1 MDAQSVIHQIQGAA
15 LISLPFLAL
24 IANLIPG
31 IPEELFVIAVGYVSA
46 TGVLPVW
53 LAFVLVVPALML
65 SDNALYW
72 LSRQGNKQ
80 VQFVARKIFGN
91 LIEEKLKM
99 SQGSQDALLFISRFI
114 FQARFLGPFICGMS
128 KMNYRRFFVIDT
140 IAVSL
145 YVAMMYA
152 VGFFLRAQYRNI
164 NEGAGAVMEI
174 IGTLAVILIIVT
186 VVYVMRKKLIA
197 WLKTLLGGGFSIL
210 GIEYNPKEVKT
221 DTDAQ

>member
-15 LISLPFLAL
+15 LVSLPLLAL
-24 IANLIPG
+24 VANLIPG
-31 IPEELFVIAVGYVSA
+31 LPEELFVIAMGYVAA
-46 TGVLPVW
+46 TGALPVW
-53 LAFVLVVPALML
+53 LAFVLVAPALML
-65 SDNALYW
+65 SDHALYW
-72 LSRQGNKQ
+72 LSRKGNKQ
-80 VQFVARKIFGN
+80 VQMVAKKIFGK
-91 LIEEKLKM
+91 LIEDKLDM

-164 NEGAGAVMEI
+164 NEGAGAVMEV
-174 IGTLAVILIIVT
+174 IGTLAVVLIIVA
-186 VVYVMRKKLIA
+186 VVFVMRKTLIS
-197 WLKTLLGGGFSIL
+197 WLKLLVGGGFSAL
-210 GIEYNPKEVKT
+210 GIEYTPKEDSQEKS
-221 DTDAQ
+221 AE